1 MKKITPYFLTTCLVI
16 ISAALSLSST
26 AQQGHAANVNV
37 AIAQDKELAPVAWV
51 SGSIVSRN
59 NSKIAAEVSG
69 RLLQLIAIGSAVK
82 KDQTIAELDARSL
95 KIQRREQLADVENN
109 QAKLNFEQAEV
120 VRKQTLVEKRLI
132 SKTELEETIA
142 NRNIA
147 NASLAAARAR
157 LAQTEQN
164 IAFTRLKAP
173 FAGIV
178 AERLSNQGEYV
189 NSGDAIVRLVETD
202 NVEAAIFAPLTSY
215 KFLKASEDLNI
226 RSPLG
231 NAQAPVKAIIPISDT
246 RSHLME
252 VRLDMSAIDWP
263 IGLNIKAAV
272 ATGKN
277 KTVLAIPRDALVLR
291 RDSTSVF
298 RIDSENTAH
307 KINVSVGIGA
317 GELVEVI
324 GDIKKGDKVVIRG
337 AERLRDGQKVTI
349 KNNNQV
355 LISGNK

>member
-1 MKKITPYFLTTCLVI
+1 M
-16 ISAALSLSST
+16 
-26 AQQGHAANVNV
+26 AQQGPAANVNI
-37 AIAQDKELAPVAWV
+37 AIAEQKELAPMAWV
-51 SGSIVSRN
+51 SGSVVSRN

-69 RLLQLIAIGSAVK
+69 RLVQLVAIGSAVK
-82 KDQTIAELDARSL
+82 KNQIIAKLDARSL
-95 KIQRREQLADVENN
+95 KIQRQEQLADVENN

-120 VRKQTLVEKRLI
+120 IRKQTLVEKRLI
-132 SKTELEETIA
+132 SKTDLEETVA

-147 NASLAAARAR
+147 KANLSAAQAR

-164 IAFTRLKAP
+164 ITFTLLKAP
-173 FAGIV
+173 FDGIV

-189 NSGDAIVRLVETD
+189 SNGEAIVRLVETA
-202 NVEAAIFAPLTSY
+202 NVEASIFAPLTSY
-215 KFLKASEDLNI
+215 QFLQNSTQLNI

-231 NAQAPVKAIIPISDT
+231 SAEVPIKAMIPISDS

-272 ATGKN
+272 PTGKN
-277 KTVLAIPRDALVLR
+277 KTVLTIPRDALVLR
-291 RDSTSVF
+291 RNSISVF
-298 RIDSENTAH
+298 RIDADNSAQ
-307 KINVSVGIGA
+307 KIEVSVGIGE

-324 GDIKKGDKVVIRG
+324 GSVKLNDKIVIRG

-349 KNNNQV
+349 KNNNHV